1 MSDNKINAGRETRAK
16 FWPVFLPY
24 LLLLALLIA
33 AVITTFTTVELQQ
46 IGGLA
51 TSGCLLAMAVYF
63 ICIQWHVVRRLHDA
77 GVSRFF
83 FWMLVIVEII
93 SAAFV
98 GYPALI
104 GASAPEWVATASL
117 ILVCGFGGVLH
128 VALLVFFLLPSQ
140 AGTNDYGE
148 NPEFPGVP
156 FTGTSWGGIVEDM
169 LKLLLVMGTL
179 GFLCNLAMKPFEQTS
194 ETDSLVSLIRKGA
207 LSTDKKTGEEI
218 DNVYLRE
225 LAAGTSA
232 DAQFVNTKDATG
244 RTPLM
249 WAVYA
254 NYNNPEDALDRD
266 LARLYY
272 VQNLLSQPGID
283 VNAKDKDGF
292 TAMHW
297 AAWSGMPYCTLLLA
311 EAGLDINAQEGN
323 GYTPLML
330 AALRGNNEVVKM
342 LLTLG
347 ADASLK
353 NAEGMT
359 ALEMVNNGEG
369 AYNKRDTFIFQL
381 IYSGE
386 REDAYKATQAL
397 LTTPP
402 AARTLAE
409 LTDDMARMS
418 GEARAKRLGAAILE
432 VDKASGLTVLLQ
444 TVLGAAQAE
453 NTQEYDAAIH
463 YFVLGQLKAIA
474 DQEAKAAKER
484 QAVAVSAVQ
493 AKDKEGR
500 NALDIA
506 LQFGLSKT
514 AAHLSEVLQPAAPAP
529 DSAPAQ
535 PDTPVLPTPALD
547 AQPVDEPSSAAEPT
561 PAALPEPAKETLSLN
576 PEDVTFDIPA
586 VTTPTEAV
594 DMPKPEAAEDVVLPL
609 AQ

>member
-1 MSDNKINAGRETRAK
+1 MSDNKINAGRETRAQ

-24 LLLLALLIA
+24 LLLLGLLIA
-33 AVITTFTTVELQQ
+33 AVITSFAAVELRQ
-46 IGGLA
+46 IGSLA
-51 TSGCLLAMAVYF
+51 TSACLLAMAVYF

-83 FWMLVIVEII
+83 FWMLVLVEII
-93 SAAFV
+93 SAAFI
-98 GYPALI
+98 GYPAMI
-104 GASAPEWVATASL
+104 GVSAPEWVATASL

-156 FTGTSWGGIVEDM
+156 FTGTSWGGIIEDM

-194 ETDSLVSLIRKGA
+194 KTDSLVSLIRKGA
-207 LSTDKKTGEEI
+207 LSTDKKSGEEI

-225 LAAGTSA
+225 LAAGMA
-232 DAQFVNTKDATG
+232 DDAQFVNTKDATG

-272 VQNLLSQPGID
+272 VQNLLTRPGID
-283 VNAKDKDGF
+283 VQAKDKDGF
-292 TAMHW
+292 TALHW

-347 ADASLK
+347 ADAGLK
-353 NAEGMT
+353 NAEGKT

-369 AYNKRDTFIFQL
+369 AYNKRDTFIFSL
-381 IYSGE
+381 IFSPE
-386 REDAYKATQAL
+386 REKAYKATQAL

-402 AARTLAE
+402 AARSLAE

-418 GEARAKRLGAAILE
+418 GEARAERMGAAILE
-432 VDKASGLTVLLQ
+432 VDKESGLTVLLQ

-463 YFVLGQLKAIA
+463 YFVLGQLKTIA
-474 DQEAKAAKER
+474 ELEAKAAKEGKP
-484 QAVAVSAVQ
+484 VAVSTIL

-506 LQFGLSKT
+506 LQFGLSKS
-514 AAHLSEVLQPAAPAP
+514 AAHLSEVMQPTAPAP

-535 PDTPVLPTPALD
+535 PDTPELPTPALD
-547 AQPVDEPSSAAEPT
+547 AQPSAEPA
-561 PAALPEPAKETLSLN
+561 PAALPVPEQETLSLN
-576 PEDVTFDIPA
+576 PDEVSFDIPE
-586 VTTPTEAV
+586 VSTPSEAV
-594 DMPKPEAAEDVVLPL
+594 DMPKPETAEDVVLPL
-609 AQ
+609 AE

>member
-24 LLLLALLIA
+24 MVLLVAFVSLTVLL
-33 AVITTFTTVELQQ
+33 FTGTA
-46 IGGLA
+46 GGADILPKLVFA
-51 TSGCLLAMAVYF
+51 SLVLMVFYL

-83 FWMLVIVEII
+83 FWMLVVVEML
-93 SAAFV
+93 SAGLVGLLTFAEPPSPQWV
-98 GYPALI
+98 GYALM
-104 GASAPEWVATASL
+104 L
-117 ILVCGFGGVLH
+117 LVCGFGGVLH

-148 NPEFPGVP
+148 NPDFPGVP

-179 GFLCNLAMKPFEQTS
+179 GYLCNLAMKPFEQTNV
-194 ETDSLVSLIRKGA
+194 TDSLVSLIRKGA
-207 LSTDKKTGEEI
+207 LETDKKTGEEI

-225 LAAGTSA
+225 LASGVSA
-232 DAQFVNTKDATG
+232 DPAFVNTKDATG

-254 NYNNPEDALDRD
+254 NYNNPKDALTRD

-283 VNAKDKDGF
+283 VQAKDKDGF

-311 EAGLDINAQEGN
+311 EAGLDINAQENN
-323 GYTPLML
+323 GFTPLML
-330 AALRGNNEVVKM
+330 AAMRGNDEVVKM

-347 ADASLK
+347 ADVNLK
-353 NAEGMT
+353 NGEDMT
-359 ALEMVNNGEG
+359 AAQLVANGEG
-369 AYNKRDTFIFQL
+369 AYNKRDTFLFSLIF
-381 IYSGE
+381 SKP
-386 REDAYKATQAL
+386 REDAYKAAMAL
-397 LTTPP
+397 LATPP
-402 AARTLAE
+402 AARSLAE

-418 GEARAKRLGAAILE
+418 GEARAERLGVAILE
-432 VDKASGLTVLLQ
+432 MDKESGLTVLLQ
-444 TVLGAAQAE
+444 TILGAAQAE

-463 YFVLGQLKAIA
+463 YFVLGQLKTIA
-474 DQEAKAAKER
+474 KLEAKAAKEGKP
-484 QAVAVSAVQ
+484 VAASAVL

-514 AAHLSEVLQPAAPAP
+514 AAHLSEVLQPTAPAP

-535 PDTPVLPTPALD
+535 PDTPELPTPALE
-547 AQPVDEPSSAAEPT
+547 APEAETPAPAAEELSMDDA
-561 PAALPEPAKETLSLN
+561 PAGFALPEAPAAATLDL
-576 PEDVTFDIPA
+576 PA
-586 VTTPTEAV
+586 PAPVE
-594 DMPKPEAAEDVVLPL
+594 EAAAVPDV
-609 AQ
+609 Q